1 MRPGRLTRRGL
12 LSLAAATATAGC
24 SLLEKEQPAPG
35 TTVGVA
41 TGETTGFF
49 FAYGQQ
55 LAAVLAGGLPEARV
69 STVTTSGTVD
79 NLRRAAAIPGT
90 FGLAA
95 LDAAAAAQL
104 GLPPFALREPPQA
117 VGRLFDDYVHLLVA
131 GESPVH
137 RLADLAGR
145 TVSLGPVGSGSAL
158 VAGRLLEVSGLQG
171 RVVQQRL
178 GFSEALT
185 ALDQGRL
192 DALFWQGGL
201 PTRSIAR
208 LARRRPIRLLPLG
221 EFLGPMRVRH
231 GPYYRAASIPR
242 GAYGN
247 ATLVDTIA
255 VPDLLVTSAATD
267 PVLVHEV
274 IRLVFDHR
282 QRLERAVPTA
292 AQLDLRAAIATSPV
306 PLHEGAL
313 RYYREVKR

>member
-1 MRPGRLTRRGL
+1 M
-12 LSLAAATATAGC
+12 SLVAATAGC
-24 SLLEKEQPAPG
+24 SLLDRAEPPPG
-35 TTVGVA
+35 STVVVA

-49 FAYGQQ
+49 YSYGQE
-55 LAAVLAGGLPEARV
+55 LAAVLTDGLPDARV

-79 NLRRAAAIPGT
+79 NLRRAAGVPGT

-95 LDAAAAAQL
+95 LDAAAAAQR
-104 GLPPFALREPPQA
+104 GLPAFAQSEPPQA
-117 VGRLFDDYVHLLVA
+117 VGRLFDDYVHLVVA

-137 RLADLAGR
+137 RAGDLVGR
-145 TVSLGPVGSGSAL
+145 KVSVGPVGSGSAL
-158 VAGRLLEVSGLQG
+158 VATRLLEVSGLQG
-171 RVVQQRL
+171 RVVEERL
-178 GFSEALT
+178 DFGAALT
-185 ALDQGRL
+185 ALDRGRL

-201 PTRSIAR
+201 PTGSIAR
-208 LARRRPIRLLPLG
+208 LAARRPIRLVPLG

-242 GAYGN
+242 GVYAN
-247 ATLVDTIA
+247 DTLVDTIA

-267 PVLVHEV
+267 PELVRAVLEL
-274 IRLVFDHR
+274 IFDDR
-282 QRLERAVPTA
+282 RRLERAVPTA